1 MQFYHAW
8 FAGSTAAV
16 SRLWCG
22 RPAIEHRQGEHGFY
36 LEPGHHVGP
45 SLALDM
51 TILED
56 DLPHERLEHLGRHA
70 NVSPLEFLESLPLG
84 GEPSTP
90 SWDLTS
96 LMRVRAFLVRRTPL
110 EWDGG
115 G

>member
-70 NVSPLEFLESLPLG
+70 NVSPPEFLESLPLG
-84 GEPSTP
+84 GELPIVTRQCLP
-90 SWDLTS
+90 YRRPGPC
-96 LMRVRAFLVRRTPL
+96 RVRAAA
-110 EWDGG
+110 G
-115 G
+115 